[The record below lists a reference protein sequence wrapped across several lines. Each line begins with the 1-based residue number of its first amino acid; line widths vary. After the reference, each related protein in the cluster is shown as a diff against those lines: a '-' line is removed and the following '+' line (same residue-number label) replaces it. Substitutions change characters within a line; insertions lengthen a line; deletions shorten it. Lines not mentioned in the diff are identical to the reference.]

1 MSEQT
6 LQQANAVLAETIGLT
21 SVGDIKSLS
30 DLYIR
35 LQEAHKCAQSEGQD
49 EAAKAAGSAAELVE
63 RIILQD
69 TDSPEKTMEEVIGLV
84 SAIDQLVRGSSGEE
98 KAEAEI
104 PEPEPVKEPEPA
116 PEPAPEAAPEPE
128 IAPEPEPAPGPAPEV
143 APITFDDEDKD
154 LLENFVVEANDH
166 LHIAEVQLL
175 TLEKIPDD
183 DEAVNAVFRAFHTI
197 KGVAAFLSLDHIRML
212 AHETED
218 LLTKARKG
226 QLLLKGEQIDVVFAA
241 VDSMTRLVGFLSTA
255 LATGDPM
262 SVDADLFQLIE
273 RIKQAMLNAPDPRS
287 LEEQENQQEEVSPI
301 TAAPDEQYAVVF
313 KDDEQDLRV
322 SAEETTAE
330 ETKAETKTA
339 EKAQAPAPEKKKQSS
354 KSNGRSS
361 QRTRKR
367 ESVKVDADRLDRL
380 VDTIGELVIA
390 ESMVCQSQELEALCS
405 PRLARQVR
413 LLDKITRELQEMAT
427 SLRMKPIRV
436 TFEKMARVVRDLAKK
451 AGKNVRFIMSGEDT
465 ELDKS
470 LVDRIGDPLIHMVRN
485 AVDHGIEGPE
495 ARSTSGKNNVATV
508 NLRAFHKGG
517 SIYIELEDDGRGLDR
532 DAILA
537 KGRERGLVG
546 ADDELTDREVF
557 QLIFHPGFSTAKKVT
572 DVSGRGVGMD
582 VVKREIDAL
591 RGQVDIRS
599 ERGKG
604 TVFTIK
610 LPLTLAII
618 DGMVVRVGEERY
630 IIPTLSIVRSI
641 CAKEQ
646 DISTVTGKGEMFL
659 LQGQLIPLFR
669 MSKLFD
675 VENSAVDLSEKLIVV
690 VEDDARQTG
699 LVIDELVG
707 QQQIVIKS
715 LGDSMQGIPGV
726 AGGAIMPDGNVGL
739 IVDVAGL
746 VRLAHTSK
754 QTIEHSGQMA
764 IEECPP
770 DAVVN

>member
-1 MSEQT
+1 MSEQK
-6 LQQANAVLAETIGLT
+6 LEQANAILAETIGLT
-21 SVGDIKSLS
+21 TVGDIKSLS
-30 DLYIR
+30 DLYMR
-35 LQEAHKCAQSEGQD
+35 LQEANKCALAEGQD
-49 EAAKAAGSAAELVE
+49 EAAEAAGKAAEQVE
-63 RIILQD
+63 KVILQD
-69 TDSPEKTMEEVIGLV
+69 TEDAEATMQEVVRLV
-84 SAIDQLVRGSSGEE
+84 SLIDAAVRGEGGENA
-98 KAEAEI
+98 AEVPSVKELASLPPSQ
-104 PEPEPVKEPEPA
+104 PEPEPELQPKPEPQA
-116 PEPAPEAAPEPE
+116 ELEAAPTT
-128 IAPEPEPAPGPAPEV
+128 EPAVEEKVEEAPST
-143 APITFDDEDKD
+143 PITFDDEDKD

-183 DEAVNAVFRAFHTI
+183 NEAVNAVFRAFHTI

-255 LATGDPM
+255 LATGEPM
-262 SVDADLFQLIE
+262 SVDPAIFPLIE
-273 RIKQAMLNAPDPRS
+273 RIKQAMVNAPDPKAFAVES
-287 LEEQENQQEEVSPI
+287 NETQAVLPEQPVEDQIELPASVEGPKVEELELATS
-301 TAAPDEQYAVVF
+301 
-313 KDDEQDLRV
+313 
-322 SAEETTAE
+322 SAELTMSQSEV
-330 ETKAETKTA
+330 
-339 EKAQAPAPEKKKQSS
+339 KKQHGKASGTR
-354 KSNGRSS
+354 N
-361 QRTRKR
+361 QRARKR
-367 ESVKVDADRLDRL
+367 EAVKVDADRLDRL

-436 TFEKMARVVRDLAKK
+436 TFEKMARVVRDVAKK
-451 AGKNVRFIMSGEDT
+451 AGKNVRFEMSGEDT

-485 AVDHGIEGPE
+485 AVDHGIEQPE
-495 ARSTSGKNNVATV
+495 GRKEAGKANVATV
-508 NLRAFHKGG
+508 SLRAFHKGG

-532 DAILA
+532 EAILA

-546 ADDELTDREVF
+546 PDDELTDREVF
-557 QLIFHPGFSTAKKVT
+557 GLIFSPGFSTAKKVT

-591 RGQVDIRS
+591 RGQVEIRS
-599 ERGKG
+599 KAGKG

-646 DISTVTGKGEMFL
+646 EISTVTGKGEMFL

-675 VENSAVDLSEKLIVV
+675 VDNSHKTMAEKLIVV
-690 VEDDARQTG
+690 VEDDTRQTG
-699 LVIDELVG
+699 LLIDELVG

-715 LGDSMQGIPGV
+715 LGESMQGIPGV

-746 VRLAHTSK
+746 VRLAHSSK
-754 QTIEHSGQMA
+754 SAIVNSAQLA

-770 DAVVN
+770 DAIVN